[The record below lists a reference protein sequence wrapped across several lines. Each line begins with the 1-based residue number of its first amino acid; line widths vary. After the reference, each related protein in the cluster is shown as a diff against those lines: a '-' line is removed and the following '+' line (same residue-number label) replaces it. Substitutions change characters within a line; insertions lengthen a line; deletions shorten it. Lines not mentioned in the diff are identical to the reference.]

1 MVAGKEPAL
10 DFALTEEQV
19 ALQKLAHDFAEREIR
34 PIAHAQEKISDP
46 GKRFPWEVV
55 EKGSHIGL
63 RTLALPEEMG
73 GAGADILTLCLVGEE
88 LAWGDLGVAVTFDQ
102 TWKISHFFERLANE
116 EQRARYLPA
125 FLEDHRFHLAVGMTE
140 PNAGS
145 DNIVP
150 YNSPEAGVRTT
161 AVLDG
166 GDWVVN
172 GMKHFI
178 SNGGIAKLYFMA
190 FRTDITK
197 GVDGGVTYFIATPDM
212 EGFTYGR
219 VHEKMGQRLSQNAE
233 LIFENCRIP
242 DANRVT
248 EVGGGMAARKRF
260 VRGSNIE
267 AAATVLGT
275 ARAAYEEALEYA
287 RNRVQGGRPIIE
299 HQAIGFLLC
308 DCFAEYEASRRLLHY
323 AAWTANQDNLYD
335 PKMGFMT
342 KTFVSEAA
350 FRIATRAL
358 EVWGGMGYMTE
369 APMEKYLRDATSFLH
384 SDGTN
389 QVMRIRTMPF
399 L

>member
-1 MVAGKEPAL
+1 M
-10 DFALTEEQV
+10 DFRLTDEQI

-34 PIAHAQEKISDP
+34 PIAHEQEKIADP
-46 GKRFPWEVV
+46 ALRFPWEVV
-55 EKGSHIGL
+55 EKGSRLGL

-73 GAGADILTLCLVGEE
+73 GAGADVLTLCLVGEE
-88 LAWGDLGVAVTFDQ
+88 LAWGDLGIAVTFDQ
-102 TWKISHFFERLANE
+102 TWKISHFLHRLAND

-125 FLEDHRFHLAVGMTE
+125 FLEDHRFHLAVGSTE

-150 YNSPEAGVRTT
+150 YNSPDAGMRTT
-161 AVLDG
+161 AVRH
-166 GDWVVN
+166 GDHWVVN

-178 SNGGIAKLYFMA
+178 SNGGAAKLYFIL
-190 FRTDITK
+190 FRTDTTK
-197 GVDGGVTYFIATPDM
+197 GVNEGVTLFIVTPDM

-233 LIFENCRIP
+233 LIFENCRVP

-248 EVGGGMAARKRF
+248 KVNGAMEERKRF

-287 RNRVQGGRPIIE
+287 RNRVQGGKPIID
-299 HQAIGFLLC
+299 HQAVGFLLA
-308 DCFAEYEASRRLLHY
+308 DCFADYEASRRLLHY
-323 AAWTANQDNLYD
+323 AAWTANQDDLYD
-335 PKMGFMT
+335 PKIGFMT
-342 KTFVSEAA
+342 KCFVSEAA

-389 QVMRIRTMPF
+389 QAMRIRTMPF

>member
-1 MVAGKEPAL
+1 M
-10 DFALTEEQV
+10 DFRLTDEQI

-34 PIAHAQEKISDP
+34 PIAHEQEKIADP
-46 GKRFPWEVV
+46 ALRFPWEVV
-55 EKGSHIGL
+55 EKGSRMGL

-73 GAGADILTLCLVGEE
+73 GAGADVLTLCLVGEE
-88 LAWGDLGVAVTFDQ
+88 LAWGDLGIAVTFDQ
-102 TWKISHFFERLANE
+102 TWKISHFLHRLAND

-125 FLEDHRFHLAVGMTE
+125 FLEDHRFHLAVGSTE

-150 YNSPEAGVRTT
+150 YNSPDAGMRTT
-161 AVLDG
+161 AVRDG
-166 GDWVVN
+166 DHWVVN

-178 SNGGIAKLYFMA
+178 SNGGAAKLYFIL
-190 FRTDITK
+190 FRTDTTK
-197 GVDGGVTYFIATPDM
+197 GVNEGVTLFIVTPDM

-233 LIFENCRIP
+233 LIFENCRVP

-248 EVGGGMAARKRF
+248 KVNGAMEERKRF

-287 RNRVQGGRPIIE
+287 RNRVQGGKPIID
-299 HQAIGFLLC
+299 HQAVGFLLA
-308 DCFAEYEASRRLLHY
+308 DCFADYEASRRLLHY
-323 AAWTANQDNLYD
+323 AAWTANQDDLYD
-335 PKMGFMT
+335 PKIGFMT
-342 KTFVSEAA
+342 KCFVSEAS

-389 QVMRIRTMPF
+389 QAMRIRTMPF